1 MSGVDDSLDVAL
13 AHVFAPLDKRA
24 LGAAVAVMGAAL
36 VVLVTVLSMLFD
48 PQRQIPLQLLSQFF
62 LGYEVTGRG
71 AGIGAIWACFIGFV
85 WGWFLAFVRNLVMA
99 LWLMAIRVRADL
111 TASRSFLDHI

>member
-1 MSGVDDSLDVAL
+1 MSDVDVSLDVAL

-48 PQRQIPLQLLSQFF
+48 QQRQIPLQLLSQFF
-62 LGYEVTGRG
+62 VGFEVSVRG
-71 AGIGAIWACFIGFV
+71 AGIGAIWACFIGFI

>member
-1 MSGVDDSLDVAL
+1 MTDADTALDVRL
-13 AHVFAPLDKRA
+13 AHVFSPLDKRA
-24 LGAAVAVMGAAL
+24 LGAALGLLAAVIVM
-36 VVLVTVLSMLFD
+36 LVTVLSMLFD
-48 PQRQIPLQLLSQFF
+48 PQRRIPLDLLSQFF
-62 LGYEVTGRG
+62 LGYDVSARG
-71 AGIGAIWACFIGFV
+71 AVIGALWACFIGFV